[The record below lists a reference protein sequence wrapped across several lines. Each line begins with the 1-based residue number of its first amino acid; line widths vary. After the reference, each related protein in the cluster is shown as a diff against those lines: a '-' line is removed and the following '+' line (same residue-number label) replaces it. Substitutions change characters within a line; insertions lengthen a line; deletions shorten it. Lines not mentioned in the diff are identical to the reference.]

1 MLLTDR
7 HKTNSPNCNCLL
19 ASQWGKIIMPKNEL
33 GKARVDLSRNRRR
46 MSMKNLAERIAI
58 VTGGASGIG
67 LATVEAFAAQGAHV
81 ICADF
86 NEESG
91 RAAVQ
96 RLQDNGVDVTFLK
109 VNVADEG
116 SVEDLV
122 AETAKKYGRLDI
134 MVNNAGVG
142 TLASTD
148 ELTYEDYRKVTSVNQ
163 DGVFF
168 GCKHAIRTML
178 KTGGGVIVNTA
189 SILGHVGEAG
199 AFAYN
204 ASKGAIVTMT
214 KSLALEYAGRNI
226 RVNAVCP
233 GYIETG
239 MVNKD
244 ALGDFYNGLVARH
257 PIGRLGRASEVAH
270 AIVFLCEN
278 EFVTGT
284 SLFVDGG
291 YTAQ

>member
-1 MLLTDR
+1 MTSLQQ
-7 HKTNSPNCNCLL
+7 K
-19 ASQWGKIIMPKNEL
+19 
-33 GKARVDLSRNRRR
+33 V
-46 MSMKNLAERIAI
+46 AI

-67 LATVEAFAAQGAHV
+67 LATVEAFVDKGAKVV
-81 ICADF
+81 IADF
-86 NEESG
+86 NEAGGKTVEQKLKDKG
-91 RAAVQ
+91 A
-96 RLQDNGVDVTFLK
+96 DVLFLK
-109 VNVADEG
+109 VNAADEK
-116 SVEDLV
+116 SVETLV
-122 AETAKKYGRLDI
+122 SETVGKYGKVDI

-142 TLASTD
+142 VLAATH
-148 ELTYEDYRKVTSVNQ
+148 ELTYEDYRKVISVNQ

-168 GCKHAIRTML
+168 GSKYAIREML
-178 KTGGGVIVNTA
+178 KSGGGSIVNTA

-204 ASKGAIVTMT
+204 ASKGAVVMMT
-214 KSLALEYAGRNI
+214 RSLALEYAKQNI

-239 MVNKD
+239 MVNKK
-244 ALGDFYNGLVARH
+244 ALGDFYDGLVARH
-257 PIGRLGRASEVAH
+257 PIGRLGTAEEVAH

-278 EFVTGT
+278 DFVTGT